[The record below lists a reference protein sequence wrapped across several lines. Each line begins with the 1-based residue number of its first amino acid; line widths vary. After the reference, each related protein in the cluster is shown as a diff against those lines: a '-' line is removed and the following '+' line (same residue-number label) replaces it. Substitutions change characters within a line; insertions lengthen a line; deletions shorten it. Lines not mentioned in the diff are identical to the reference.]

1 MAEQE
6 IIGRTEKLDASDAE
20 RAAVRYG
27 GGKEESYV
35 VTGMRL
41 NNLARVYCTVKSHRF
56 TVWLLYHRR
65 CRLRRLTVPH
75 FSLSRRRKVGVSDY
89 NVGEEAYTV
98 LIASYVYVYIH
109 SAFYFYRI
117 CFSYYFPILSS
128 SIIFIFVSPMFD
140 KCLIL
145 NKQTRKKKP

>member
-98 LIASYVYVYIH
+98 LIASLIASYVMYIYTQHFTSIEYVFH
-109 SAFYFYRI
+109 
-117 CFSYYFPILSS
+117 
-128 SIIFIFVSPMFD
+128 IIFPFCHLQLFSFLYLQCSINV
-140 KCLIL
+140 
-145 NKQTRKKKP
+145 